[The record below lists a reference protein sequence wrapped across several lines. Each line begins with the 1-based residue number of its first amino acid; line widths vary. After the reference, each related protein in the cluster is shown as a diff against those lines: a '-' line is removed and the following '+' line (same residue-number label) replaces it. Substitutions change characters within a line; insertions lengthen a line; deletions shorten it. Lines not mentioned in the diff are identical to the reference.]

1 MKHTK
6 SSGFSLIELMIVIVV
21 LGTLTT
27 LAVSSYERYVQ
38 KARRTK
44 AKADLLELTQLIERN
59 FTESNR
65 FDQDAAGNAYTLA
78 FTTSPRTGRT
88 FYNLSFP
95 AGQPT
100 ATTYIVQAVPTG
112 SQTNDTLCMTLTL
125 NQAGVRTESGT
136 GTVADC
142 W

>member
-6 SSGFSLIELMIVIVV
+6 SRGFSLIELLIVIVV

-27 LAVSSYERYVQ
+27 LAVSSYQNYVR
-38 KARRTK
+38 KAQRSK
-44 AKADLLELTQLIERN
+44 AKADLLELAQLIERN

-65 FDQDAAGNAYTLA
+65 FDQDAAGNAYALA
-78 FTTSPRTGRT
+78 FTTSPRTGDT
-88 FYNLSFP
+88 YYNLSFA

-100 ATTYIVQAVPTG
+100 TTTYIIRAVPAI
-112 SQTNDTLCMTLTL
+112 SDPLCGTLTL

>member
-6 SSGFSLIELMIVIVV
+6 SRGFSLIELLVVIVV

-27 LAVSSYERYVQ
+27 LAMSSYQNYVR
-38 KARRTK
+38 KAQRSK

-78 FTTSPRTGRT
+78 FTTSPRTGKT
-88 FYNLSFP
+88 SYNISFP

-100 ATTYIVQAVPTG
+100 ATTYIVQAVPAG
-112 SQTNDTLCMTLTL
+112 SDPLCGTLTL

>member
-6 SSGFSLIELMIVIVV
+6 SRGFSLIELLIVIVV

-27 LAVSSYERYVQ
+27 LAVSSYENYVR
-38 KARRTK
+38 KAKRSK

-59 FTESNR
+59 YTESNR

-78 FTTSPRTGRT
+78 FSKSPRTGKT
-88 FYNLSFP
+88 SYNLSF
-95 AGQPT
+95 AAAPT
-100 ATTYIVQAVPTG
+100 TTTYTIQAVPTG
-112 SQTNDTLCMTLTL
+112 SDPLCGTLTL

>member
-6 SSGFSLIELMIVIVV
+6 SRGFSLIELLIVIVV

-27 LAVSSYERYVQ
+27 LAVSSYQESVR
-38 KARRTK
+38 KTRRAK
-44 AKADLLELTQLIERN
+44 AKADLLELAQLIERN

-65 FDQDAAGNAYTLA
+65 FDQDAAGNAYALA

-100 ATTYIVQAVPTG
+100 ATTYTIQAVPTG
-112 SQTNDTLCMTLTL
+112 SQTRDVMCMTLTL
-125 NQAGVRTESGT
+125 NQTGLRTESGY